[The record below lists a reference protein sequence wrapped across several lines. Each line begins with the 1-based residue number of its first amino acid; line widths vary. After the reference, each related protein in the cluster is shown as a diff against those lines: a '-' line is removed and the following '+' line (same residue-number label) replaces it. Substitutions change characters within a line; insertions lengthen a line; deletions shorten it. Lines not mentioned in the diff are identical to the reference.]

1 MNLEHCTPSDIPQE
15 ILQYDGD
22 VAQMSVGKSGK
33 IGFLELELQNDLDRQ
48 KTIITRK
55 QTQVPLY
62 VQKALHYDL
71 DYPSMAH
78 VFILSP
84 SGGILQGDR
93 YRMDVDLKNNAI
105 SHLTTQ
111 GATRIYKME
120 SNYATHMVTLNLKDN
135 SYLEFIPEQI
145 IPYKNS
151 RFYQKTNLE
160 IDDSSTVVYS
170 ETIVPGRIAMGEMFD
185 FDVCYLKTEGKIN
198 GKTKFRDS
206 SLLTPK
212 TQKIQSLTMFD
223 NKTILTSVYVLTKKD
238 VTKITDLINE
248 LFSNMENMSGGS
260 SLLPNNSGISIRILG
275 NSSEDQKITIYE
287 ILKIIRKEIL
297 PDYL

>member
-1 MNLEHCTPSDIPQE
+1 MNLEYCTPSDIPQE

-93 YRMDVDLKNNAI
+93 YRMDVELKNNAI

-151 RFYQKTNLE
+151 RFYQKTNLD
-160 IDDSSTVVYS
+160 IDESSTVIYS

-238 VTKITDLINE
+238 VTKINDLINE
-248 LFSNMENMSGGS
+248 LFSQMENLSGGS
-260 SLLPNNSGISIRILG
+260 SLLPNDSGISIRILG

>member
-1 MNLEHCTPSDIPQE
+1 MSLEHCTPSDIPQE
-15 ILQYDGD
+15 ISQYDGD
-22 VAQMSVGKSGK
+22 VAQMNVGKSGK
-33 IGFLELELQNDLDRQ
+33 IGYLQLELQNDSDKQ
-48 KTIITRK
+48 KTIITKKR
-55 QTQVPLY
+55 TQVPLY

-78 VFILSP
+78 VFVLSP

-93 YRMDVDLKNNAI
+93 YRMDVELKNNAI

-111 GATRIYKME
+111 GATRIYKMD

-198 GKTKFRDS
+198 GKIKFRDT

-212 TQKIQSLTMFD
+212 TQKIQALTMFD
-223 NKTILTSVYVLTKKD
+223 DKTILTSVYVLTKKD
-238 VTKITDLINE
+238 VTKINDLINE
-248 LFSNMENMSGGS
+248 LFSHTQNMSGGS
-260 SLLPNNSGISIRILG
+260 SVMPNNSGISIRILG
-275 NSSEDQKITIYE
+275 NSSEEQKTTIYQ

-297 PDYL
+297 PDHL

>member
-1 MNLEHCTPSDIPQE
+1 MNLEHCTPSDIPDE
-15 ILQYDGD
+15 ISQYDGY
-22 VAQMSVGKSGK
+22 VAQMNVGKSGK
-33 IGFLELELQNDLDRQ
+33 IGFLELELQNDSDRQ

-93 YRMDVDLKNNAI
+93 YRMDVELKNNAI

-120 SNYATHMVTLNLKDN
+120 SNYATHMVTLNLKN
-135 SYLEFIPEQI
+135 KSYLEFIPEQI

-151 RFYQKTNLE
+151 RFYQKTNLD
-160 IDDSSTVVYS
+160 IDESSTVIYS

-238 VTKITDLINE
+238 VTKINDLINE
-248 LFSNMENMSGGS
+248 LFSNMGNISGGS
-260 SLLPNNSGISIRILG
+260 SLLPNDSGISIRILG

-287 ILKIIRKEIL
+287 ILKIVRKEIL

>member
-1 MNLEHCTPSDIPQE
+1 MSLEHCTPSDIPQE

-22 VAQMSVGKSGK
+22 VAQMGVGKSGK

-48 KTIITRK
+48 KTVITRK

-78 VFILSP
+78 VFVLSP

-93 YRMDVDLKNNAI
+93 YRMDVELKNNAI

-198 GKTKFRDS
+198 GKIKFRDA

-212 TQKIQSLTMFD
+212 TQKIQALTMFD
-223 NKTILTSVYVLTKKD
+223 DKTILTSVYVLTKKD
-238 VTKITDLINE
+238 VTKINDLINE
-248 LFSNMENMSGGS
+248 LFSHTQNMSGGS
-260 SLLPNNSGISIRILG
+260 SVMPNNSGISIRILG

>member
-1 MNLEHCTPSDIPQE
+1 
-15 ILQYDGD
+15 
-22 VAQMSVGKSGK
+22 MS
-33 IGFLELELQNDLDRQ
+33 
-48 KTIITRK
+48 
-55 QTQVPLY
+55 PLVTGLLVIY

-93 YRMDVDLKNNAI
+93 YRMDVELKNNAI

-151 RFYQKTNLE
+151 RFYQKTNLD
-160 IDDSSTVVYS
+160 IDESSTVIYS

-212 TQKIQSLTMFD
+212 TQKIHALTMFD

-238 VTKITDLINE
+238 VTKINDLINE

-260 SLLPNNSGISIRILG
+260 SLLPNDSGISIRILG

>member
-1 MNLEHCTPSDIPQE
+1 MNLKHCTPSDIPQE

-22 VAQMSVGKSGK
+22 IAQMGVGKSGK
-33 IGFLELELQNDLDRQ
+33 IGFLELELQNDSDKQ
-48 KTIITRK
+48 KTIITKK

-93 YRMDVDLKNNAI
+93 YRMDVELRNNAI
-105 SHLTTQ
+105 SHITTQ

-151 RFYQKTNLE
+151 RFYQKTNLK

-185 FDVCYLKTEGKIN
+185 FDLCYLKTEGKI
-198 GKTKFRDS
+198 KDRVQFRDS
-206 SLLTPK
+206 SLLSPK
-212 TQKIQSLTMFD
+212 TQKIQSLAMFD
-223 NKTILTSVYVLTKKD
+223 DKTILTSVYILTKKH
-238 VTKITDLINE
+238 VTKVNDMINE
-248 LFSNMENMSGGS
+248 LFSHTQNISGGS
-260 SLLPNNSGISIRILG
+260 SILPNDSGISIRILG
-275 NSSEDQKITIYE
+275 NSSEDQKTTIYE

-297 PDYL
+297 PEYL

>member
-1 MNLEHCTPSDIPQE
+1 MSLDHCTPSDIPEE
-15 ILQYDGD
+15 IMRYDGD
-22 VAQMSVGKSGK
+22 VAQMGVGKSGK
-33 IGFLELELQNDLDRQ
+33 IGYLQLELQNDSDKQ

-55 QTQVPLY
+55 RTQVPLY

-78 VFILSP
+78 VFVLSP

-93 YRMDVDLKNNAI
+93 YRMDVEQKNNAI
-105 SHLTTQ
+105 SHITTQ

-120 SNYATHMVTLNLKDN
+120 SNYATHMVTLNLKNN

-145 IPYKNS
+145 IPYNNS
-151 RFYQKTNLE
+151 RFYQKTNLN

-185 FDVCYLKTEGKIN
+185 FDVCYLKTEGAIN
-198 GKTKFRDS
+198 QKTQFRDS
-206 SLLTPK
+206 SLLMPNF
-212 TQKIQSLTMFD
+212 QKIHSLTMFD
-223 NKTILTSVYVLTKKD
+223 DKTILTTVYVLTKKY
-238 VTKITDLINE
+238 VTKINDLINE
-248 LFSNMENMSGGS
+248 MFTNIQGISGGS
-260 SLLPNNSGISIRILG
+260 SILPNDSGISIRILG
-275 NSSEDQKITIYE
+275 NSSEDQKIIIYQ

-297 PDYL
+297 SDYL

>member
-22 VAQMSVGKSGK
+22 VAQMNVGKSGK
-33 IGFLELELQNDLDRQ
+33 IGFLELELQNDSDRQ

-93 YRMDVDLKNNAI
+93 YRMDVELKNNAI

-120 SNYATHMVTLNLKDN
+120 SNYATHMVTLNLRDN

-151 RFYQKTNLE
+151 RFYQKTNLD
-160 IDDSSTVVYS
+160 IDESSTVIYS

-212 TQKIQSLTMFD
+212 TQKIHALTMFD

-238 VTKITDLINE
+238 VTKINDLINE
-248 LFSNMENMSGGS
+248 LFSQMENLSGGS

-287 ILKIIRKEIL
+287 ILKIIRKEIF

>member
-1 MNLEHCTPSDIPQE
+1 MNLKHCTPSDIPQE

-22 VAQMSVGKSGK
+22 IAQMGVGKSGK
-33 IGFLELELQNDLDRQ
+33 IGFLELELQNDSDKQ
-48 KTIITRK
+48 KTIITKK

-93 YRMDVDLKNNAI
+93 YRMDVELRNNAI
-105 SHLTTQ
+105 SHITTQ

-151 RFYQKTNLE
+151 RFYQKTNLQ

-185 FDVCYLKTEGKIN
+185 FDLCYLKTAGKIN
-198 GKTKFRDS
+198 DRVQFRDS
-206 SLLTPK
+206 SLLSPK
-212 TQKIQSLTMFD
+212 IQKIQSLAMFD
-223 NKTILTSVYVLTKKD
+223 DKTILTSVYILTKKH
-238 VTKITDLINE
+238 VTKVNDMINE
-248 LFSNMENMSGGS
+248 LFSHTQNISGGS
-260 SLLPNNSGISIRILG
+260 SILPNDSGISIRILG
-275 NSSEDQKITIYE
+275 NSSEDQKTTIYE

-297 PDYL
+297 PEYL

>member
-1 MNLEHCTPSDIPQE
+1 MSLEHCTPSDIPQE
-15 ILQYDGD
+15 FLQYEGN
-22 VAQMSVGKSGK
+22 VAQMNVGKSGK
-33 IGFLELELQNDLDRQ
+33 IGYLQLELQNDSDKQ
-48 KTIITRK
+48 KTIITKKR
-55 QTQVPLY
+55 TQVPLY

-78 VFILSP
+78 LFVLSP

-93 YRMDVDLKNNAI
+93 YRMDVVLKNNAI
-105 SHLTTQ
+105 SHITTQ

-120 SNYATHMVTLNLKDN
+120 SNYATHLVTLSLKNN

-151 RFYQKTNLE
+151 RFYQKTNLD
-160 IDDSSTVVYS
+160 IDDSSTIVYS

-185 FDVCYLKTEGKIN
+185 FDVCYLKTEGVIN
-198 GKTKFRDS
+198 EKTQFRDS

-212 TQKIQSLTMFD
+212 TQKTQSLAMFD

-238 VTKITDLINE
+238 VTKINDLINE
-248 LFSNMENMSGGS
+248 MFSNIECMSGGS
-260 SLLPNNSGISIRILG
+260 SIMPHDSGISIRVLG
-275 NSSEDQKITIYE
+275 NSSEDQKTTIYE

-297 PDYL
+297 TDYL

>member
-1 MNLEHCTPSDIPQE
+1 MNLEYCTPSDIPQE

-33 IGFLELELQNDLDRQ
+33 IGFLELELQNDLDRH

-151 RFYQKTNLE
+151 RFYQKTNLD
-160 IDDSSTVVYS
+160 IDESSTVIYS

-198 GKTKFRDS
+198 GKTKFRDA

-212 TQKIQSLTMFD
+212 TQKIQALTMFD

-238 VTKITDLINE
+238 VTKINDLINE
-248 LFSNMENMSGGS
+248 LFSQMENLSGGS
-260 SLLPNNSGISIRILG
+260 SLLPNDSGISIRILG

>member
-1 MNLEHCTPSDIPQE
+1 MSLEHCTPSDIPQE
-15 ILQYDGD
+15 FLQYEGN
-22 VAQMSVGKSGK
+22 VAQMNVGKSGK
-33 IGFLELELQNDLDRQ
+33 IGYLQLELQNDSDKQ
-48 KTIITRK
+48 KTIITKKR
-55 QTQVPLY
+55 TQVPLY

-78 VFILSP
+78 LFVLSP

-93 YRMDVDLKNNAI
+93 YRMDVVLKNNAI
-105 SHLTTQ
+105 SHITTQ

-120 SNYATHMVTLNLKDN
+120 SNYASHLVTLSLKNN

-151 RFYQKTNLE
+151 RFYQKTNLD
-160 IDDSSTVVYS
+160 IDDSSTIVYS

-185 FDVCYLKTEGKIN
+185 FDVCYLKTEGVIN
-198 GKTKFRDS
+198 EKTQFRDS

-212 TQKIQSLTMFD
+212 TQKTQSLAMFD

-238 VTKITDLINE
+238 VTKINDLINE
-248 LFSNMENMSGGS
+248 MFSNIECMSGGS
-260 SLLPNNSGISIRILG
+260 SIMPNDSGISIRVLG
-275 NSSEDQKITIYE
+275 NSSEDQKTTIYE

-297 PDYL
+297 TDYL

>member
-1 MNLEHCTPSDIPQE
+1 MNLEYCTPSDIPQE

-22 VAQMSVGKSGK
+22 VAQMNVGKSGK
-33 IGFLELELQNDLDRQ
+33 IGFLELELQNDSDRQ

-93 YRMDVDLKNNAI
+93 YRMDVELKNNAI

-151 RFYQKTNLE
+151 RFYQKTNLD
-160 IDDSSTVVYS
+160 IDESSTVIYS

-212 TQKIQSLTMFD
+212 TQKIQALTMFD

-238 VTKITDLINE
+238 VTKINDLINE
-248 LFSNMENMSGGS
+248 LFSQMENMSGGS
-260 SLLPNNSGISIRILG
+260 SLLPNDSGISIRILG

>member
-1 MNLEHCTPSDIPQE
+1 MNLEYCTPADIPQE
-15 ILQYDGD
+15 FLQYDGD
-22 VAQMSVGKSGK
+22 VEQMDVGKSGK
-33 IGFLELELQNDLDRQ
+33 IGFLELELQNDLDRK
-48 KTIITRK
+48 KTIITKK
-55 QTQVPLY
+55 QSQVPLY

-93 YRMDVDLKNNAI
+93 YRMDAVLKNNAI

-120 SNYATHMVTLNLKDN
+120 SNYATHMVTLDLKEN

-151 RFYQKTNLE
+151 RFYQKTNLN

-185 FDVCYLKTEGKIN
+185 FDICYLKTQGKIN
-198 GKTKFRDS
+198 NQTKFRDS
-206 SLLTPK
+206 SLLSPK
-212 TQKIQSLTMFD
+212 NQKIQSLTMFD
-223 NKTILTSVYVLTKKD
+223 DKTILTSLYLLS
-238 VTKITDLINE
+238 LIH
-248 LFSNMENMSGGS
+248 
-260 SLLPNNSGISIRILG
+260 I
-275 NSSEDQKITIYE
+275 
-287 ILKIIRKEIL
+287 
-297 PDYL
+297 

>member
-1 MNLEHCTPSDIPQE
+1 MSLEHCTPSDIPQE
-15 ILQYDGD
+15 FLQYEGN
-22 VAQMSVGKSGK
+22 VAQMNVGKSGK
-33 IGFLELELQNDLDRQ
+33 IGYLQLELQNDSDKQ
-48 KTIITRK
+48 KTIITKKR
-55 QTQVPLY
+55 TQVPLY

-78 VFILSP
+78 LFVLSP

-93 YRMDVDLKNNAI
+93 YRMDVVLKNNAI
-105 SHLTTQ
+105 SHITTQ

-120 SNYATHMVTLNLKDN
+120 SNYATHLVTLSLKNN

-151 RFYQKTNLE
+151 RFYQKTNLD
-160 IDDSSTVVYS
+160 IDDSSTIVYS

-185 FDVCYLKTEGKIN
+185 FDVCYLKTEGVIN
-198 GKTKFRDS
+198 EKTQFRDS

-212 TQKIQSLTMFD
+212 TQKTQSLAMFD

-238 VTKITDLINE
+238 VTKINDLINE
-248 LFSNMENMSGGS
+248 MFSNIECMSGGS
-260 SLLPNNSGISIRILG
+260 SIMPNDSGISIRVLG
-275 NSSEDQKITIYE
+275 NSSEDQKTTIYE

-297 PDYL
+297 TDYL

>member
-1 MNLEHCTPSDIPQE
+1 MSLEYCTPSDIPQE
-15 ILQYDGD
+15 VLQYEGD
-22 VAQMSVGKSGK
+22 VPQMNVGKSGK
-33 IGFLELELQNDLDRQ
+33 IGYLQLELQSDSDKQ
-48 KTIITRK
+48 KTIITKKR
-55 QTQVPLY
+55 TQVPLY
-62 VQKALHYDL
+62 MQKALHYDL

-78 VFILSP
+78 LFVLSP

-93 YRMDVDLKNNAI
+93 YRMDVQLKNNAI
-105 SHLTTQ
+105 SHITTQ

-120 SNYATHMVTLNLKDN
+120 SNYATHQVTLNLKDN

-151 RFYQKTNLE
+151 RFYQKTNLD

-185 FDVCYLKTEGKIN
+185 FDVFYLKTEGRIN
-198 GKTKFRDS
+198 EKTQFRDS

-212 TQKIQSLTMFD
+212 TQKIHSFGMFD
-223 NKTILTSVYVLTKKD
+223 DKTILTSVYVLTKKH
-238 VTKITDLINE
+238 TSKINDLINE
-248 LFSNMENMSGGS
+248 IFSNIEEVSGGS
-260 SLLPNNSGISIRILG
+260 SILPNNSGVSIRILG
-275 NSSEDQKITIYE
+275 NSSEDQKTIIYQ

-297 PDYL
+297 PDHL